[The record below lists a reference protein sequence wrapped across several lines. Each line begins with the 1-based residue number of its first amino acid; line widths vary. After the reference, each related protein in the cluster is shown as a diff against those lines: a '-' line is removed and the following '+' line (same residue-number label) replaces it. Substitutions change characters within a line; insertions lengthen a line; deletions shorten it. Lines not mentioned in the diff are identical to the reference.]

1 MERRDK
7 MIQTRVFGKTS
18 DGRDVLAFTIKDGQ
32 NEVTILNLGGIIQSL
47 RIADASGNP
56 VDVVL
61 GYDDVEGYE
70 KNEGYLGAL
79 IGRVGNR
86 IEKGR
91 LVIDGE
97 TYNLYCNDRGN
108 HLHGGKVG
116 FDKKIWAHVFEGPKG
131 NILSL
136 SSTSADMEENYPG
149 NMRMQV
155 TYTFEN
161 GELKI
166 DYAAMADK
174 KTAVNMTNHAYFNLD
189 GEGGGNVLDTLLW
202 IDADRVTPADED
214 LIPHGEFKNVEK
226 TPFDFRKPRRIGER
240 IYDPDDPDIRFGNG
254 YDINFVC
261 NKRMGEYAKIAEA
274 EGSRSGIVMEVYTDK
289 PAVQLYTGNGL
300 NQKGKSGYYNRNY
313 GFCLETQFIPNA
325 VNCPAYAALGNPILE
340 RNQIYHYTTA
350 YKFIIR

>member
-1 MERRDK
+1 

-32 NEVTILNLGGIIQSL
+32 NEATILNLGGIILSL

-174 KTAVNMTNHAYFNLD
+174 KTAVNMTNHAYFNI
-189 GEGGGNVLDTLLW
+189 GNDDTVLDQELM
-202 IDADRVTPADED
+202 INASRITPVDDE
-214 LIPHGEFKNVEK
+214 LIPHNDFMDIVGTPFSFKNGELLK
-226 TPFDFRKPRRIGER
+226 TNMFSSEHMIAAFKGFDLNYCLDRKTAKDIEHFAYVYDKASGRRM
-240 IYDPDDPDIRFGNG
+240 D
-254 YDINFVC
+254 C
-261 NKRMGEYAKIAEA
+261 
-274 EGSRSGIVMEVYTDK
+274 YTDL
-289 PAVQLYTGNGL
+289 PGVQLYTSNTM
-300 NQKGKSGYYNRNY
+300 KGTQGKKTYEDYCAL
-313 GFCLETQFIPNA
+313 CLETQCFPNSP
-325 VNCPAYAALGNPILE
+325 NCPDYPSAVLKAGEPY
-340 RNQIYHYTTA
+340 RTTTI
-350 YKFIIR
+350 YKFSVK